1 MIPLNFIDMYS
12 VDNFH
17 ATALEFQFF
26 SYIFAAMKETK
37 TIKTMKNMT

>member
-1 MIPLNFIDMYS
+1 MSPVENLY
-12 VDNFH
+12 
-17 ATALEFQFF
+17 ATTLEFQFF